1 MIENVDRKDITSVHD
16 CWMQRC
22 IDLAKQGRGQ
32 TAPNPL
38 VGSVII
44 KNGQV
49 LGEGFHPK
57 PGEPHAEVF
66 AIRAAQ
72 QTGADL
78 SDATLYVNLE
88 PCNHYGRTPPCSEA
102 IIQAGIG
109 KVVVGAIDVDP
120 RVAGAGC
127 DRLRAAGIQVTTG
140 ILEQQCLELNEA
152 FFYRVKTNLPLGIF
166 KYAMTLDGKI
176 ATISGHSYWITGQE
190 SRQFVRDLRLG
201 CDAIITG
208 GNTVRLDN
216 PNLTT
221 HGLSKHCPLRVV
233 VTKSFNLPEEANLW
247 NVTDAE
253 KTLVMTLPHQNTQ
266 LKQKLSDR
274 HVEILELEDLSPQ
287 IVMQELASRGFNQ
300 VLWECGGKLGAL
312 AIKAQMVQK
321 IYAFIAPKL
330 IGGFMAPSPID
341 DLGFNLMT
349 EAIQLNQPQLQQI
362 GTDFLIIGNLYR
374 L

>member
-1 MIENVDRKDITSVHD
+1 MIEKNTEEESFISIHDR
-16 CWMQRC
+16 WMQRC

-32 TAPNPL
+32 TAPNPM

-57 PGEPHAEVF
+57 AGEPHAEVF

-109 KVVVGAIDVDP
+109 KVVVGAIDADP
-120 RVAGAGC
+120 RVSGSGC
-127 DRLRAAGIQVTTG
+127 DRLRAAGVQVTTG

-152 FFYRVKTNLPLGIF
+152 FLHRVKTNLPLGIF

-176 ATISGHSYWITGQE
+176 ATTSGHSYWITGQE
-190 SRQFVRDLRLG
+190 SRNLVHDLRLG

-216 PNLTT
+216 PHLTT
-221 HGLSKHCPLRVV
+221 HGLGKHCPLRVV
-233 VTKSFNLPEEANLW
+233 VTQSFNLPEKANLW
-247 NVTDAE
+247 NITDTE
-253 KTLVMTLPHQNTQ
+253 RTLVITLPHQNPQ

-287 IVMQELASRGFNQ
+287 IIMQELAKRGFNQ
-300 VLWECGGKLGAL
+300 VLWECGGRLGAA

-330 IGGFMAPSPID
+330 IGGFTAPSPID
-341 DLGFNLMT
+341 DLGLNLMT
-349 EAIQLNQPQLQQI
+349 EAINLVNPKLQQI
-362 GTDFLIIGNLYR
+362 GTDFLIIGNL
-374 L
+374 